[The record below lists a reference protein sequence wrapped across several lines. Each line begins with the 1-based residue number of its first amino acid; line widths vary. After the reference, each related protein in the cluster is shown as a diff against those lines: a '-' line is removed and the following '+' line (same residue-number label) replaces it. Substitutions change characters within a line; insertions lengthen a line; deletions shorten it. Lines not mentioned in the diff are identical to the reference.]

1 MNKTNKKTVVVGLS
15 GGVDSSVAAKILVD
29 EGYRVIG
36 AFMLNWDD
44 TRYTITDEMQWIK
57 DSEDAKK
64 VAEKLNIPFYIFDF
78 KDKYF
83 KRVVDYMFREYEA
96 GRTPNPDILCNR
108 EIKFDLFWEEAKKY
122 GADFV
127 ATGHYARKGK
137 VTKNEKIYYRLL
149 AGVDIKKDQSYFLAQ
164 LNQEQLKNALFPIGE
179 LEKSKVR
186 KIAKEA
192 DFVTAEKRDS
202 QGLCFV
208 GKVNLPDFLRQQ
220 LAPKEGNIIVIPKEF
235 YNDFQ
240 KPKNFENER
249 NRLEFLGKKYI
260 YKPEDGKVIGKHQG
274 AHYFTKGQRKGLNI
288 GGFKER
294 TFVIDTDVKNNIVYI
309 GEHYTHPGL
318 YRQALYVKNDELHWV
333 RPDLKLQSGE
343 TMDVMIRYRHLQP
356 LRRGKLHQF
365 EDVLYVEFFEPQQAI
380 AEGQFVAW
388 YIDDELIGSGVIN

>member
-1 MNKTNKKTVVVGLS
+1 MSKKGKVVVGLS
-15 GGVDSSVAAKILVD
+15 GGVDSSVAAKLLI
-29 EGYRVIG
+29 EQGYEVVG

-64 VAEKLNIPFYIFDF
+64 VADNLGIDFHIFDF

-83 KRVVDYMFREYEA
+83 KRVVDYMFREYER

-108 EIKFDLFWEEAKKY
+108 EIKFDLFWEEAQKY

-127 ATGHYARKGK
+127 ATGHYARKGEIE
-137 VTKNEKIYYRLL
+137 KNGQTYYRLL
-149 AGVDIKKDQSYFLAQ
+149 SGVDPKKDQSYFLAQ
-164 LNQEQLKNALFPIGE
+164 LSQEQLKHALFPIGE
-179 LEKSKVR
+179 LEKPEVR
-186 KIAKEA
+186 RLAKEA
-192 DFVTAEKRDS
+192 GFVTADKRDS

-220 LAPKEGNIIVIPKEF
+220 LAPKEGDIIVIPREYYEQFEKPGEF
-235 YNDFQ
+235 SS
-240 KPKNFENER
+240 ER
-249 NRLEFLGKKYI
+249 ERLEFLGKTYS
-260 YKPEDGKVIGKHQG
+260 YKPTDGKVVGKHQG

-288 GGFKER
+288 GGFKQR

-318 YRQALYVKNDELHWV
+318 YRQALKVSQDELHWV
-333 RPDLKLQSGE
+333 RPDLALQSGE
-343 TMDVMIRYRHLQP
+343 TLDVMVRYRHLQP
-356 LRRGKLHQF
+356 LRKARLHQF
-365 EDVLYVEFFEPQQAI
+365 DDVLWVEFFEPQQAI

-388 YIDDELIGSGVIN
+388 YLNDELIGSGVIG

>member
-1 MNKTNKKTVVVGLS
+1 MQAKQKVVVGLS
-15 GGVDSSVAAKILVD
+15 GGVDSSVAAKLLID
-29 EGYRVIG
+29 EGYEVTG

-57 DSEDAKK
+57 DSQDARD
-64 VAEKLNIPFYIFDF
+64 VAESLGIPFHIFDF
-78 KDKYF
+78 KEKYF
-83 KRVVDYMFREYEA
+83 KRVVDYMFREYER

-127 ATGHYARKGK
+127 ATGHYARKGQ
-137 VTKNEKIYYRLL
+137 TEKDGKTYYRLL

-164 LNQEQLKNALFPIGE
+164 LNQEQLKHALFPIGE
-179 LEKSKVR
+179 LEKPEVR
-186 KIAKEA
+186 RIAKEA
-192 DFVTAEKRDS
+192 GFITAEKRDS

-220 LAPKEGNIIVIPKEF
+220 LAPKEGDIILIPREYYEQFDNPDNFSSKKE
-235 YNDFQ
+235 
-240 KPKNFENER
+240 E
-249 NRLEFLGKKYI
+249 LEFLGRTYN
-260 YKPEDGKVIGKHQG
+260 YKPEDGRVVGKHQG

-288 GGFKER
+288 GGFKQR
-294 TFVIDTDVKNNIVYI
+294 TFVIDTDVINNIVYI

-318 YRQALYVKNDELHWV
+318 YRQALKVSNDELHWV
-333 RPDLKLQSGE
+333 RPDMALKTGD

-356 LRRGKLHQF
+356 LRKGKLYQF
-365 EDVLYVEFFEPQQAI
+365 EDVLWVEFFEPQQAI

-388 YIDDELIGSGVIN
+388 YLDDELVGSGVIS